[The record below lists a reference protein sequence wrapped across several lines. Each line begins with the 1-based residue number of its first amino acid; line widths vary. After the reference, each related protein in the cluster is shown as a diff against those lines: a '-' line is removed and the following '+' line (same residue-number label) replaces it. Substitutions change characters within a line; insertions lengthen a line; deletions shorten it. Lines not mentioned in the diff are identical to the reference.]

1 MELRHI
7 RYFLA
12 VAEELNFTRAARRVG
27 IGQPPLSNQ
36 IRDLEEEIGA
46 PLFRRLPHGAELTEA
61 GQVFLPEARALL
73 AKAEQA
79 KALAL
84 RAARGELGRLRVGFT
99 GSAAFSPLV
108 PSAVRSYRRAYPEI
122 DLTLEEENT
131 TRLLERLDAEE
142 LDAVFIRPGH
152 DDPAGFRTHSLGE
165 EAMVIALPSGH
176 RLANAETLPLSALA
190 AEPFVLFPREA
201 GVSLFDGIIA
211 ACRRAGFEPI
221 LGQVAPQITSIA
233 NLVAVELGV
242 STVPVAV
249 AQIRVPGVTY
259 VPISGD
265 GPVARLALATRRD
278 ERSAVVQN
286 FIARVLATRQEIA

>member
-7 RYFLA
+7 KYFLA

-61 GQVFLPEARALL
+61 GQVFLPEARAII
-73 AKAEQA
+73 AKAEHA

-84 RAARGELGRLRVGFT
+84 RAARGELGRLRLGFT
-99 GSAAFSPLV
+99 GSAAFSPIV
-108 PSAVRSYRRAYPEI
+108 PSAVRSFRRAYPEI
-122 DLTLEEENT
+122 DLTLQEAYT
-131 TRLLERLDAEE
+131 TLLLERLDAEE
-142 LDAVFIRPGH
+142 LDAVFIRPGRA
-152 DDPAGFRTHSLGE
+152 DPPGFRTHSLGE

-176 RLANAETLPLSALA
+176 PLADAAALPLSALS

-201 GVSLFDGIIA
+201 GPSLFDGIIA
-211 ACRRAGFEPI
+211 ACRHAGFEPI
-221 LGQVAPQITSIA
+221 LGQIAPQITSLA

-242 STVPVAV
+242 SVVPSAV

-265 GPVARLALATRRD
+265 GPVARLALATRRT

-286 FIARVLATRQEIA
+286 FVARVLADRNNPG

>member
-12 VAEELNFTRAARRVG
+12 VAEELNFTRAARRIG

-61 GQVFLPEARALL
+61 GQVFLPEARAILT
-73 AKAEQA
+73 KAGQA

-99 GSAAFSPLV
+99 GSAAFSPIV
-108 PSAVRSYRRAYPEI
+108 PFSVRAFRRAYPEI
-122 DLTLEEENT
+122 DLSLAEAHT

-142 LDAVFIRPGH
+142 LDAVFIRPGRV
-152 DDPAGFRTHSLGE
+152 DPPGFRSHVLGE
-165 EAMVIALPSGH
+165 ESMVIALPSGH
-176 RLANAETLPLSALA
+176 PLAEADTLPLSALSD
-190 AEPFVLFPREA
+190 EPFVLFPRAA
-201 GVSLFDGIIA
+201 GPSLFDEIIA

-221 LGQVAPQITSIA
+221 LGQIAPQITSIA
-233 NLVAVELGV
+233 NLIAVELGV
-242 STVPVAV
+242 SVVPSAV
-249 AQIRVPGVTY
+249 AQIRVPGVSY
-259 VPISGD
+259 IPIAGD
-265 GPVARLALATRRD
+265 GPMARLTLATRRD

-286 FIARVLATRQEIA
+286 FLARVLATTAEL